1 MRVDRPLRPLGPV
14 GLITLP
20 AARVQA
26 YSQGVH
32 KSTYWEHTYEDVLD
46 VIAKL
51 PEIAAIIYRN
61 KVEDHWP
68 TAHAHVI

>member
-1 MRVDRPLRPLGPV
+1 ML
-14 GLITLP
+14 TLP
-20 AARVQA
+20 AAFVQA

-61 KVEDHWP
+61 KVDRH
-68 TAHAHVI
+68 